1 MVCLLID
8 NRLFI
13 CVDFHKLVWH
23 FLLITFLIEF
33 TSNELNTFILNTI
46 RFLLIIH
53 FRVAF
58 VIDACMWMFYQY
70 NAIFIEYTFSTR
82 FR

>member
-1 MVCLLID
+1 MID

-58 VIDACMWMFYQY
+58 VTDAGGPAFST
-70 NAIFIEYTFSTR
+70 AFFIEYIFV
-82 FR
+82 